1 MKMTSHKI
9 TDLLLWNGMQILE
22 LMQSSK
28 QTNHFNVILLEVAMT
43 QISFQVTP
51 SSCLVTGAWL
61 QTQVE
66 HFCFKDK

>member
-43 QISFQVTP
+43 
-51 SSCLVTGAWL
+51 
-61 QTQVE
+61 
-66 HFCFKDK
+66 